1 MVIVPIGT
9 SPWAS
14 LSGLADIALT
24 IVFQEG
30 SKLLVVTNTL

>member
-9 SPWAS
+9 SLWAS
-14 LSGLADIALT
+14 LSGLAAIGLT
-24 IVFQEG
+24 IMVQEG